1 MFYND
6 RRRQILPNFDKKG
19 LLPRG
24 DYELSIPQIRDSIL
38 VRGPVGGC
46 RRSNWDSDWRLR
58 LVTNLELIVN
68 QLQHAGVTNIYINGS
83 FVENKDHPNDID
95 GYFECTRQHLVSGE
109 LEAKL
114 NQVDPKNSWT
124 WDPADR
130 RPHPGY
136 PKRQLPMWHAYRVEM
151 YPHFGQGS
159 GIRDRFGHEL
169 DFPAAF
175 RLSRRNDLP
184 KGIIKIG
191 GLG

>member
-1 MFYND
+1 MIYNSK
-6 RRRQILPNFDKKG
+6 RRQILPNFDRNG
-19 LLPRG
+19 LLPKG
-24 DYELSIPQIRDSIL
+24 DYELSIPQIRESIL
-38 VRGPVGGC
+38 VSGPIGAC
-46 RRSNWDSDWRLR
+46 KRSSWDSDWRLR

-95 GYFECTRQHLVSGE
+95 GYFECARQHLVSGE

-130 RPHPGY
+130 RPYPGY

-169 DFPAAF
+169 EFPAAF
-175 RLSRRNDLP
+175 RLSRQNDLP

-191 GLG
+191 GLE